1 MNLRIQ
7 FIFLT
12 FFIALQSIAQ
22 NPISPAGVYIAD
34 PSAHVWNDGSLYIYG
49 SLDESFDYY
58 CSHRHHVMKTDDM
71 INWEIFENVFTSK
84 GEGDAV
90 PYNDNVLFAPDCAYK
105 NGTYYLYYCQPCK
118 TTEGVATS
126 TSPTGPFTNGKAI
139 NTMGYNEID
148 PSVFTDDDGETYY
161 LWGQFTLKMAKIKQN
176 MTELDTATIKDN
188 IITEKEHHFH
198 EGAYLAK
205 RDGIYYLVYADI
217 SRADMP
223 TCIGYATS
231 KSVFGPYKYGGV
243 IVDNNHCDPGNWNN
257 HGSIFEFKNQWYVFY
272 HRATHNS
279 NLFRKACVEPI
290 FFNPDGSIDEVEMTT
305 QGAGKPLLA
314 TNKIDAER
322 ACLLYGN
329 VRIESL
335 GDNNEQLSKMGNN
348 DKAVFK
354 YIDFGEGIKNVSLR
368 IKTENKGGKI
378 NLILDQPWHKKIAE
392 IIIQPK
398 TGKSKWQ
405 TLTFDVENATGIHA
419 LWLQSFGKSNN
430 LFSIDW
436 IKFNK

>member
-1 MNLRIQ
+1 MNLRTH
-7 FIFLT
+7 FTFLS
-12 FFIALQSIAQ
+12 FFIALQTIAQ

-58 CSHRHHVMKTDDM
+58 CSHRHHVMRTDDM
-71 INWEIFENVFTSK
+71 INWEIYENVFASK

-90 PYNDNVLFAPDCAYK
+90 PYNDIVLFAPDCAYK
-105 NGTYYLYYCQPCK
+105 NGTYYLYYCQPCE

-126 TSPTGPFTNGKAI
+126 KSPTGPFTNGKAI
-139 NTMGYNEID
+139 NTNGYNEID

-161 LWGQFTLKMAKIKQN
+161 LWGQFSLKMAKIKPN

-198 EGAYLAK
+198 EGAYLIK
-205 RDGIYYLVYADI
+205 RDGIYYLIYADI

-290 FFNPDGSIDEVEMTT
+290 YFNTDGSIDEVEMTT

-314 TNKIDAER
+314 TQKIDAER
-322 ACLLYGN
+322 ACLLFGN
-329 VRIESL
+329 VRIEKIN
-335 GDNNEQLSKMGNN
+335 DNNEQLGEMGNK

-354 YIDFGEGIKNVSLR
+354 YINFGEGVKTVSLR
-368 IKTENKGGKI
+368 IKVENEGGKI
-378 NLILDQPWHKKIAE
+378 NLFLDQPWHKKIAG
-392 IIIQPK
+392 INIQPNM
-398 TGKSKWQ
+398 GESKWQ
-405 TLTFDVENATGIHA
+405 TLTFDVKNATGVHA

-430 LFSIDW
+430 LFAIDW